1 MSKQPSNKP
10 NNSLFAP
17 LGVGFFIGVITIGTI
32 VLVWNRDREPRHYLS
47 VHSDARRD
55 ATPNI
60 RPDIDSATFSGFNAT
75 ASAVLDPAVARVA
88 ARFACSCG
96 TCGEKR
102 LDICSCETAQT
113 ERAFIQEQLRNG
125 RSEAE
130 AADAVNKK
138 YGGLKS

>member
-1 MSKQPSNKP
+1 MSKQQANKP
-10 NNSLFAP
+10 GNSLFAP
-17 LGVGFFIGVITIGTI
+17 LGIGFFIGVITIGAI
-32 VLVWNRDREPRHYLS
+32 VLVWNHDREPRHYPA
-47 VHSDARRD
+47 HSDSRRD

-60 RPDIDSATFSGFNAT
+60 RPDIDSATFSGFNNP
-75 ASAVLDPAVARVA
+75 ASPALDPAVARVA

-102 LDICSCETAQT
+102 LDICSCETART

-130 AADAVNKK
+130 AAEALNQK

>member
-17 LGVGFFIGVITIGTI
+17 LGIGFFIGVITIGTI
-32 VLVWNRDREPRHYLS
+32 VLVWNRDREPRRYPAAPAS
-47 VHSDARRD
+47 GAS
-55 ATPNI
+55 ATPI
-60 RPDIDSATFSGFNAT
+60 APPVLDST
-75 ASAVLDPAVARVA
+75 ALSRLSSTVMPALDPAVARVA

>member
-1 MSKQPSNKP
+1 MSKPLSNKQS
-10 NNSLFAP
+10 NSLFAP
-17 LGVGFFIGVITIGTI
+17 LSVGFLIGVIAVGTA
-32 VLVWNRDREPRHYLS
+32 VLLWNHDREPRHHP
-47 VHSDARRD
+47 VHSDSRRD

-60 RPDIDSATFSGFNAT
+60 RPDIDSATFSGFNNPA
-75 ASAVLDPAVARVA
+75 APALDPAVARVA

-125 RSEAE
+125 RTEAE
-130 AADAVNKK
+130 AAEALNQE

>member
-1 MSKQPSNKP
+1 MSKQLSNKP

-17 LGVGFFIGVITIGTI
+17 LGVGFFIGVITIGTV
-32 VLVWNRDREPRHYLS
+32 VLLWNHDRELRHHP
-47 VHSDARRD
+47 VHSDSRHD

-60 RPDIDSATFSGFNAT
+60 RPDIDSATFSRFNSPA
-75 ASAVLDPAVARVA
+75 APALDPAVARVA

-102 LDICSCETAQT
+102 LDICSCETAQR

-125 RSEAE
+125 RTEAE
-130 AADAVNKK
+130 AAEALNQK

>member
-1 MSKQPSNKP
+1 MAKQSSTK
-10 NNSLFAP
+10 LFAP
-17 LGVGFFIGVITIGTI
+17 LAVGFFIGVIAVGTA
-32 VLVWNRDREPRHYLS
+32 VLAWKHDEPRAHPASFTSGTSTTPAAAPIL
-47 VHSDARRD
+47 DA
-55 ATPNI
+55 
-60 RPDIDSATFSGFNAT
+60 
-75 ASAVLDPAVARVA
+75 AVFRVA

-102 LDICSCETAQT
+102 LDICSCGTAQA

-130 AADAVNKK
+130 AAEAVNKK

>member
-1 MSKQPSNKP
+1 MSKQPTNKL

-17 LGVGFFIGVITIGTI
+17 LAVGFFIGVITLGTI
-32 VLVWNRDREPRHYLS
+32 VLVWNHDREPRRYS
-47 VHSDARRD
+47 VAAASVPG
-55 ATPNI
+55 ATPTAPPALNS
-60 RPDIDSATFSGFNAT
+60 PAFSTINT
-75 ASAVLDPAVARVA
+75 APVTDPAVLRVA

-125 RSEAE
+125 RTEAE
-130 AADAVNKK
+130 AAEALNKK

>member
-1 MSKQPSNKP
+1 MSKHPSNKL

-17 LGVGFFIGVITIGTI
+17 LGVGFFIGVITVGA
-32 VLVWNRDREPRHYLS
+32 VMLVWKHDREPVRYSSAPAPVSSTTPPASPVLDSTALS
-47 VHSDARRD
+47 RLSSTV
-55 ATPNI
+55 TP
-60 RPDIDSATFSGFNAT
+60 A
-75 ASAVLDPAVARVA
+75 LDPAVARVA

-102 LDICSCETAQT
+102 LDICSCETAQQ
-113 ERAFIQEQLRNG
+113 ERGFIQEQLRNG

-130 AADAVNKK
+130 AAEALNQK

>member
-1 MSKQPSNKP
+1 MKTSN
-10 NNSLFAP
+10 NLLAP
-17 LGVGFFIGVITIGTI
+17 LGVGFFIGVITIGTV
-32 VLVWNRDREPRHYLS
+32 VLLWNHDREP
-47 VHSDARRD
+47 ARYSGAPAP
-55 ATPNI
+55 ATSTTP
-60 RPDIDSATFSGFNAT
+60 PASPVLDSTAFSRLNSPTTPA
-75 ASAVLDPAVARVA
+75 LDPAVARVA

-125 RSEAE
+125 RSETE

>member
-10 NNSLFAP
+10 NNTLLAP
-17 LGVGFFIGVITIGTI
+17 LGVGFIIGALTIGTI
-32 VLVWNRDREPRHYLS
+32 ALLWNHDREPRRYSTPASETITAPIVPPAFSSLGS
-47 VHSDARRD
+47 TA
-55 ATPNI
+55 AT
-60 RPDIDSATFSGFNAT
+60 S
-75 ASAVLDPAVARVA
+75 LDPAVARVA

-102 LDICSCETAQT
+102 LDICSCETAQA

-138 YGGLKS
+138 YGGLKT

>member
-1 MSKQPSNKP
+1 MKT
-10 NNSLFAP
+10 NNDLLTL
-17 LGVGFFIGVITIGTI
+17 LGVGFVIGAIAVGT
-32 VLVWNRDREPRHYLS
+32 VAFMWNHDRYS
-47 VHSDARRD
+47 VPPASRTSTTPPASPGVDSVAISRLGPTM
-55 ATPNI
+55 ATGI
-60 RPDIDSATFSGFNAT
+60 
-75 ASAVLDPAVARVA
+75 DPAVTRVA

-102 LDICSCETAQT
+102 LNICSCDTALQ

-130 AADAVNKK
+130 ATEALNKK